1 MLEPRLRRM
10 IEGALG
16 AQGFFRF
23 LDTEVT
29 ALDHGTCTLALAK
42 RPQLLQQNGYIHG
55 GVVAYLVDNASAA
68 AAATCL
74 RPGQTVLTAEYKVN
88 FISPATGDTLLCRA
102 EVVKAGRRMSVVEAR
117 VFSRAKDGS
126 EDLAAIALTT
136 MAVVADGD
144 TRASVEEE

>member
-1 MLEPRLRRM
+1 MLDPRLRRK
-10 IEGALG
+10 IEGALR

-23 LDTEVT
+23 LDTEIT
-29 ALDHGTCTLALAK
+29 ALDRGTCTLALRR

-74 RPGQTVLTAEYKVN
+74 RPGQTVLTAEYKLN
-88 FISPATGDTLLCRA
+88 FICPATGDTLLCRA

-117 VFSRAKDGS
+117 VLSRTQDGR
-126 EDLAAIALTT
+126 EDLAAVALTT
-136 MAVVADGD
+136 MAVVADGEA
-144 TRASVEEE
+144 RASVEEE

>member
-1 MLEPRLRRM
+1 MLDPRLHRM
-10 IEGALG
+10 IEGALR

-23 LDTEVT
+23 LDTEIT
-29 ALDHGTCTLALAK
+29 TLDHGVCTLALRK

-68 AAATCL
+68 AAATRL

-88 FISPATGDTLLCRA
+88 FISPATGDTLVCRA

-117 VFSRAKDGS
+117 VFSRS
-126 EDLAAIALTT
+126 EDGREELAAIALTT
-136 MAVVADGD
+136 MAVVTDEETA
-144 TRASVEEE
+144 ASVEEE